1 MSCLHHD
8 DLFMSVTLSA
18 GFTKM
23 CFPLNPSH
31 AKNIWNL
38 VALDW
43 ELIKEGDEIILEG
56 KNIKL
61 SHVNHVPNSIADKT
75 TLHRQGWLL

>member
-1 MSCLHHD
+1 MFSFCKFYD
-8 DLFMSVTLSA
+8 FSFRV
-18 GFTKM
+18 
-23 CFPLNPSH
+23 
-31 AKNIWNL
+31 
-38 VALDW
+38 LDW